1 MPSLQGLGR
10 ELRSQIRESEGD
22 APPVSLRAELRTAR
36 LYEQIRAA
44 AQQGD
49 DTAVK
54 WLAELDADKAETQFE
69 VLRRRLSGKTIK
81 LAVAISTGSA
91 RGLTQLDNQVT
102 SLTGRFT
109 RLTAAVGVSTLRY
122 G

>member
-44 AQQGD
+44 AREGD

-54 WLAELDADKAETQFE
+54 LLAELDADKAETQFE
-69 VLRRRLSGKTIK
+69 GLRRRLSGKTIK
-81 LAVAISTGSA
+81 LAVAISTA
-91 RGLTQLDNQVT
+91 PAP
-102 SLTGRFT
+102 
-109 RLTAAVGVSTLRY
+109 RLTPLANPAP
-122 G
+122 